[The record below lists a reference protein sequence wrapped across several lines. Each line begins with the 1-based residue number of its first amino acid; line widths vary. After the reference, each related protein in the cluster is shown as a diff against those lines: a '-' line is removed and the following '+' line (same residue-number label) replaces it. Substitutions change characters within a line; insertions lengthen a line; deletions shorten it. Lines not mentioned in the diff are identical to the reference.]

1 MVEAAI
7 LDSECFQT
15 TDGEIAIVN
24 LNSARLRSWSRFY
37 QDPQQSA
44 AAEIVLEHEQ
54 FTAQFASDLSALD
67 RMQGFAERL
76 GQLDAYSSRTLMIQA
91 QIASALHRF
100 PDARHYLAQAGLG
113 GAPSADVKRI
123 MLNVDQACGEHLDE
137 VLDERRIIVAK
148 SARFVDRVALG
159 ALLADLGEFDEAD
172 DVYRQAL
179 RGYQDVSP
187 FPVAWV
193 CFQLGM
199 LWGELVPVP
208 ELSRAEHWYRK
219 AVVSLPCYVRA
230 RVHLAEILSATE
242 RTEEA
247 EAMLRLALDSGDPEV
262 AWRLADV
269 LNAAG
274 RLDEGAS
281 QLEAAR
287 SGFEALLEKHLLAF
301 VDHGAE
307 FYIGSGG
314 DPLRALELAQI
325 NLRNRPTLRAF
336 EQTYNIALEAGETD
350 AANEI
355 SVKATKR
362 WGNVLAFQL
371 SSFVQGPSET
381 GKGVTA

>member
-1 MVEAAI
+1 
-7 LDSECFQT
+7 
-15 TDGEIAIVN
+15 
-24 LNSARLRSWSRFY
+24 
-37 QDPQQSA
+37 
-44 AAEIVLEHEQ
+44 
-54 FTAQFASDLSALD
+54 
-67 RMQGFAERL
+67 
-76 GQLDAYSSRTLMIQA
+76 
-91 QIASALHRF
+91 
-100 PDARHYLAQAGLG
+100 
-113 GAPSADVKRI
+113 
-123 MLNVDQACGEHLDE
+123 
-137 VLDERRIIVAK
+137 
-148 SARFVDRVALG
+148 
-159 ALLADLGEFDEAD
+159 
-172 DVYRQAL
+172 
-179 RGYQDVSP
+179 
-187 FPVAWV
+187 
-193 CFQLGM
+193 M